1 MTRYTSGNKL
11 NLKLGVE
18 SFSEDLLTLEVI
30 GNTNIEGDINV
41 SSGNSITA
49 PTFYG
54 DGSNLTNITA
64 GQVGALSGVSLREE
78 GSLVGSVGDLN
89 FVSGNLTAT
98 ASGIGGTITLTDN
111 PTFATITGDL
121 TGNADT
127 ATTLES
133 DSSVNTTGII
143 TAASFSGS
151 GSDLTNITAGQVGA
165 LSGVSLRE
173 EGSLVGSV
181 GDLNF
186 VSGNLTAT
194 ASGIG
199 GTITLTDNPTFATI
213 TGDLTG
219 NADTATTLESD
230 SSVNTTGIITAASF
244 SGSGSDLTNITAGQ
258 VGAMADLESDTDP
271 DLGGDLDLN
280 GFDIVGTGNV
290 NITGVITA
298 TSFSGNGSGLTGI
311 TAGQVGAMADLE
323 SDTDPDLGGDLDLN
337 GFDITG
343 TGNVNITGVITATS
357 FTGDLTGNADTAT
370 TLESDSS
377 VNTTGIITAA
387 SFSGSGSDLT
397 NITAG
402 QVGALSG
409 VTIREEG
416 TLVGSSGAVG
426 DINFVGNYITAT
438 ASGIGAT
445 ITLSDITLGTD
456 TIGDYVASIS
466 GTANEISVTGGTGE
480 GSTPQI
486 GLPDNVT
493 IGNNLSVSGD
503 LNVEGTLTYE
513 DITNVDSI
521 GIITARHGIDS
532 QGDINVSAGNSVTA
546 PNFYG
551 DGSGLTGIT
560 AGQVGAMA
568 DLESDTDPDL
578 GGDLDLNGFDI
589 VGTGN
594 VNITGVITATSFDG
608 SLATSNLSGTIT
620 NTQLEGSIANGK
632 LANSSVSYGGVQ
644 LSLGGSDATPAFD
657 LSDATNYPYSSLVG
671 APTIPGDTSDL
682 TNGAGF
688 ITDITTQTDPKY
700 LRSNDNDTASGNI
713 NFTSTTTPITTNA
726 VKFNNTE
733 NDGNYY
739 TDATGVLAF
748 DENFYSDTQYG
759 TGTYDPSTVF
769 ASNGGGILIK
779 NEDGWGAVF
788 TSQNSRF
795 ATAEWDGLTV
805 DGNRVLTV
813 ADEGSGNGLDADT
826 LDGVE
831 ASDFVTNTALAGF
844 ATSYLRS
851 DATDQYDGQ
860 TSGRVMRFRCVDSRN
875 AANTGGSLFPL
886 EIYQNV
892 NTSNSD
898 AAMTFHISGRYATY
912 FGLNRETNDLFVGG
926 WSKGAA
932 KYKIWHA
939 GNDGSGSGLDADLLD
954 GQEGSYYLNYNNFTN
969 IPTIPTNNN
978 QLTNGAGYLTSF
990 DITTQT
996 DPKYL
1001 RSNASDTTSGNL
1013 TVEGVI
1019 FTNEIRDR
1027 TGSQLVLNAGEAEG
1041 KFSGQTGEYVYVNAE
1056 SGLYVSTPDRS
1067 HPNFQSGYTQDS
1079 TIIRGEAITVNG
1091 NTVWHAGNDGS
1102 GSGLDADTL
1111 DGIQAD
1117 RIPYGSNT
1125 FGTTGAT
1132 NPGQNLR
1139 SGFFDVY
1146 GTANGA
1152 PTNTWYSY
1160 INIRHTN
1167 TSAGWGHQIAGSFYN
1182 NGDLY
1187 NRHYDNSNY
1196 AGWTKIWNAANDGSG
1211 SGLDADTLD
1220 GAQPSVSA
1228 SNSTIVQ
1235 RHSSGYIFANYFNT
1249 TPNDVTSGVTKV
1261 CVETGNDGYIRHGTS
1276 AAIRSFINVEN
1287 GATADQTAAEILT
1300 AIKTVDGAGSG
1311 LDADLLD
1318 GQEGS
1323 YYLDY
1328 TNFTGTPT
1336 IPTNNNQLTNG
1347 AGYITS
1353 FDITTQTDP
1362 KYLRSNAA
1370 DTFSGDLTSSGSARI
1385 LLKKTDNNVSDHI
1398 QFYNGTTRI
1407 GEIGCQDTTWLRINQ
1422 VTAKNIYTPRY
1433 IRADGGFFV
1442 DGTTYGIS
1450 GTGVLLSNTGATIGG
1465 NTAWHAGNDGAGSG
1479 LDADLLDGQ
1488 QGSYYQ
1494 NASNL
1499 NAGTIPDAR
1508 ITDIGDSQA
1517 RIITFD
1523 NLEKSNLSADGQ
1535 LGFDASQGLILYR
1548 TQQGTSGATTT
1559 VLDGWNVAAGTNIS
1573 ITNLGSGDTGTGE
1586 FTFSVTQGSGSG
1598 LDADTLD
1605 GQQGS
1610 YYLDYDNFSN
1620 TPTIPTNN
1628 NQLTN
1633 GAGYITDITTQTD
1646 PKYLRSNANDVYTG
1660 TLTGAGNISFSG
1672 GNIEIGNGS
1681 GSVAM
1686 TINDGYGNAN
1696 LAFNHAFGVPDV
1708 NGNALRIETNVDST
1722 SNATI
1727 IFEGKSNVS
1736 ANTAVGL
1743 NQLFAMTE
1751 SGATCLGNTVWHA
1764 GNDGSGSGLDAD
1776 TLDGENLVDNAATAN
1791 TVAGRNGSGD
1801 IFARLIRQTFGNQ
1814 STISGGLVFRV
1825 NNSTDNYLRVCSNTS
1840 AIRTFLNVPTRTGG
1854 DASGTWGINV
1864 TGNAA
1869 TADEVSIT
1877 TDTNNNTTYVAFV
1890 ANLTD
1895 THLPLKRNSSLTYN
1909 AGTGRLN
1916 ATKFGGDGSTLTNLN
1931 ASNISSGTISDAR
1944 LPNSISSDI
1953 TGNAATVSVTSITS
1967 GATERPVYFNDG
1979 TTTSGNGVLRMD
1991 GSANGMRYRAD
2002 QNRLL
2007 LSNLTVANAVTGDLN
2022 GNASTATLANNVNI
2036 SSITSG
2042 TAERRVYFNDGS
2054 TSSGSNV
2061 VRMDGSANGMRYRAD
2076 QNRLLLSNLTVNN
2089 AVVGDLNGTA
2099 TNATNVNL
2107 RSRNNSTGT
2116 HYITFGTAATGNQRL
2131 NTDTGLTYSSDTNT
2145 VTAST
2150 FSGNLS
2156 GNAATASHWISPI
2169 TLTLAGD
2176 VTGSGTF
2183 DGQTDITFTAT
2194 VNNDS
2199 HTHDTRYVRLTTNQ
2213 NIAGT
2218 KTFTDAIKLND
2229 NKRINFGTSSSISI
2243 RRDTTNLIMDIPN
2256 GGTFFIR
2263 DTSGTASIK
2272 HSFSSNGNYN
2282 SNGVI
2287 SGNGSGITNVA
2298 AASVQVN
2305 NSTDQTVYAL
2315 FANNNTAGQKTPLM
2329 TSLISANLNNGRINS
2344 GSLKATDLIGTG
2356 TRDIYANSNGVL
2368 VISSSDER
2376 LKTNINPITTQYDI
2390 IKQLNPVT
2398 FNWIDTEN
2406 LGSQEEVGF
2415 IAQQMQTHV
2424 PQVIGTNNDGTLTI
2438 DYAKLTSVLTKAL
2451 QESIAKIESLEARLD
2466 AAGL

>member
-78 GSLVGSVGDLN
+78 GSLVGSIGDLN

-151 GSDLTNITAGQVGA
+151 GAN
-165 LSGVSLRE
+165 
-173 EGSLVGSV
+173 
-181 GDLNF
+181 
-186 VSGNLTAT
+186 
-194 ASGIG
+194 
-199 GTITLTDNPTFATI
+199 
-213 TGDLTG
+213 
-219 NADTATTLESD
+219 
-230 SSVNTTGIITAASF
+230 
-244 SGSGSDLTNITAGQ
+244 
-258 VGAMADLESDTDP
+258 
-271 DLGGDLDLN
+271 
-280 GFDIVGTGNV
+280 
-290 NITGVITA
+290 
-298 TSFSGNGSGLTGI
+298 
-311 TAGQVGAMADLE
+311 
-323 SDTDPDLGGDLDLN
+323 
-337 GFDITG
+337 
-343 TGNVNITGVITATS
+343 
-357 FTGDLTGNADTAT
+357 
-370 TLESDSS
+370 
-377 VNTTGIITAA
+377 
-387 SFSGSGSDLT
+387 LT